1 MAKQT
6 WNNPIDKNVD
16 WGGDTST
23 EGLPVSGEMVQKFI
37 KDSLNGKAGL
47 FYYDTSNNRYIVF
60 ADEQTRDEYLDDPT
74 KTELIIGTFDAPF
87 NYSAEIT
94 MFTPSYSAVFL
105 GSTGNYIDFSF
116 DIKNKQGSST
126 GESVTVTYTFI
137 HNATKKIVTE
147 TRKYGETVHLNVDE
161 YLLEGSNTIIVGITG
176 QTTLAATTVAL

>member
-1 MAKQT
+1 
-6 WNNPIDKNVD
+6 
-16 WGGDTST
+16 
-23 EGLPVSGEMVQKFI
+23 
-37 KDSLNGKAGL
+37 
-47 FYYDTSNNRYIVF
+47 
-60 ADEQTRDEYLDDPT
+60 
-74 KTELIIGTFDAPF
+74 
-87 NYSAEIT
+87 

-176 QTTLAATTVAL
+176 QTTLAATTSALQYNVINLVLTDEINISKVYDISKGQSTLEAFFNISGSGTKIVEWYLDGELLPFVKTEDEI